1 MRDTDL
7 YSRLLGISEPWSVS
21 LVEIDTPNKSVT
33 VTVRLDA
40 TAPLTCPHC
49 GQVSP
54 RYDSRRRSWRHLDT
68 MQFQT
73 MLEADIPRVT
83 CGDHGVVQLPV
94 PWAEPGSRFT
104 AMFEALVIDWLK
116 VAPANAVAGYLRLS
130 WNATDGIMQRAVKRG
145 LARRQATPVTDI
157 SVDETSFQRRHEYV
171 TVVTDQAS
179 GAVIHLADNRTM
191 ESLDSYFQGLS
202 SEECSAIESVS
213 MDMWPA
219 YIGVVRR
226 YVPDADRR
234 ICFDKFHVAKY
245 FGDAVDRV
253 RRAEHRR
260 LTADGDNRLKKTRYR
275 WLENPNSMSVKNWES
290 FQNLRHSALQTA
302 RAWAIKEHAMCLWH
316 YTSRTWA
323 VKQWSALLSWAMHSR
338 LDPIKKVALTIRTHL
353 WGIINAIVLQKSNA
367 MAESVN
373 SRIQRVKARACGFR
387 NRQRFRTAIFF
398 HLGQLDLYP

>member
-1 MRDTDL
+1 
-7 YSRLLGISEPWSVS
+7 
-21 LVEIDTPNKSVT
+21 
-33 VTVRLDA
+33 
-40 TAPLTCPHC
+40 
-49 GQVSP
+49 
-54 RYDSRRRSWRHLDT
+54 

-323 VKQWSALLSWAMHSR
+323 LKQWSALLSWAMHS
-338 LDPIKKVALTIRTHL
+338 LDGCISQCREGLK
-353 WGIINAIVLQKSNA
+353 
-367 MAESVN
+367 
-373 SRIQRVKARACGFR
+373 FR
-387 NRQRFRTAIFF
+387 KN
-398 HLGQLDLYP
+398 